1 MTDCIFCAIVAGT
14 AAAERVAEDEQTVS
28 FMDINPVNPGHVLTV
43 PRRHA
48 VDIWELTEEEAGTL
62 MAATRRVCAGIR
74 SAIAPAGLN
83 LFVANGQAGGQTVF
97 HVHIHS
103 IPRWPNDAWID
114 PWTPTPGNSDDIAA
128 VATRLRAAVPHA

>member
-14 AAAERVAEDEQTVS
+14 APAARVAEDEHSVS

-48 VDIWELTEEEAGTL
+48 VELADLTADEAATL
-62 MAATRRVCAGIR
+62 MAAAHRVCDQIR
-74 SAIAPAGLN
+74 RALDPAGLN
-83 LFVANGQAGGQTVF
+83 LFVADGEVAGQTVF

-103 IPRWPNDAWID
+103 IPRWPNDAWTN
-114 PWTPTPGNSDDIAA
+114 PWTPTAGDPNEIAG
-128 VATRLRAAVPHA
+128 VADRLRAAANTA